1 MLPEPESGNKISN
14 MEYLTLNNG
23 VKMPKVGL
31 GTFQIPQNRIVEV
44 LGSAYVMGYRSFD
57 TALLYNTERGI
68 AEALRVNGID
78 RQDVFITTKI
88 SGLELY
94 WFSYHYGKRRI
105 FNVRSFK
112 SARSLIERSFDNL
125 GTDYV
130 DLFLVH
136 WPYPVFC
143 EIYKTLSVL
152 YKEGRIRAIGVC
164 SFLLPHLEALK
175 EVSDIVPAVN
185 QIEISPLNTQK
196 QLIKY
201 CQEKGIAVE
210 AMSTFSHYRS
220 TKTRSEIMDNT
231 VLKAIACKYDK
242 SVAQIVLRWL
252 VQQKVAVIPK
262 SASSGH
268 LRENISIFDFELADE
283 DMRQIDLLDKGKFL
297 NYNPYVTLRTLPKPY
312 RNWAG
317 F

>member
-1 MLPEPESGNKISN
+1 
-14 MEYLTLNNG
+14 
-23 VKMPKVGL
+23 MPKIGL
-31 GTFQIPQNRIVEV
+31 GTFQIPQDKIVEV
-44 LGSAYVMGYRSFD
+44 IGSAYAMGYRSFD

-78 RQDVFITTKI
+78 RQGVFITTKI
-88 SGLELY
+88 SGHELY
-94 WFSYHYGKRRI
+94 WFGYHYGKRRI
-105 FNVRSFK
+105 LNIQSFK
-112 SARSLIERSFDNL
+112 SARSLIEKSFDNL

-136 WPYPVFC
+136 WPYPVFRR
-143 EIYKTLSVL
+143 IYKILTSL
-152 YKEGRIRAIGVC
+152 YYEGRIRAIGVC
-164 SFLLPHLEALK
+164 SCLPPHLDALK
-175 EVSDIVPAVN
+175 EVSDVVPAVN

-220 TKTRSEIMDNT
+220 SKTRNEIMDNV
-231 VLKAIACKYDK
+231 VLKVIADKYNK

-252 VQQKVAVIPK
+252 IQQNVAVIPK
-262 SASSGH
+262 SSSSGH
-268 LRENISIFDFELADE
+268 LHENISIFDFELADE

-312 RNWAG
+312 RNWNG
-317 F
+317 Y